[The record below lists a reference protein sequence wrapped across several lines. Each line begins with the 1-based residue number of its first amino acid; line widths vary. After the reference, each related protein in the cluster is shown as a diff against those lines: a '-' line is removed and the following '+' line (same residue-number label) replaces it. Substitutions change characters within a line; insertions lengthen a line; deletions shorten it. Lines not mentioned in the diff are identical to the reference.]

1 MSTFR
6 DINARAWNECRLLSV
21 LLELTH
27 LCNYDCFFCYNDRID
42 RRAPLT
48 LDEYSDLLQQLAEM
62 AVLNL
67 TLTGG
72 EPVVRPD
79 FFAIGGRARELG
91 FVVRIKSNG
100 HLIRGEVARR
110 LKEEVAPYQVDLSLH
125 GATAETHDRQ
135 TRRPGSFVRLLAN
148 IDEMKRLGLRVKL
161 NCTVTSWNEHEIEA
175 MFALADRLDLAYTFN
190 ASVSPR
196 DDGDRHPL
204 TVAPTARGMAN
215 LARYLETRRAA
226 NSPDDLDPESTPQAA
241 DGAPPVVR
249 HCGAGSSSATIDQW
263 GNVLP
268 CVQWRREVGNIR
280 EAPFAEIWKGS
291 AALAEVQRITI
302 AAKDAARAFKGPRA
316 VAFFCPGMAELLT
329 GDPLAVYPAA
339 PGGQDDALPGT
350 PPVENQPHVPRLSES
365 EPL

>member
-6 DINARAWNECRLLSV
+6 DINVRAWNECRLLSV

-27 LCNYDCFFCYNDRID
+27 RCNYDCFFCYNDRID
-42 RRAPLT
+42 RRTPLA
-48 LDEYSDLLQQLAEM
+48 LEEYSHLLQQLAEM

-72 EPVVRPD
+72 EPLVHPD

-91 FVVRIKSNG
+91 FVVRVKSNG

-125 GATAETHDRQ
+125 GATPATHDRQ
-135 TRRPGSFVRLLAN
+135 TRRPGSFARLLAN

-161 NCTVTSWNEHEIEA
+161 SCVLTSWNEHEIEA
-175 MFALADRLDLAYTFN
+175 MFALADGLGLAHSFN

-196 DDGDRHPL
+196 DDGDRHPM

-215 LARYLETRRAA
+215 LSRYLEARRAA
-226 NSPDDLDPESTPQAA
+226 NAPDDLDAESAPRAA
-241 DGAPPVVR
+241 DGTPPVTR

-280 EAPFAEIWKGS
+280 ETPIAEIWERS
-291 AALAEVQRITI
+291 AALADVQQITI
-302 AAKDAARAFKGPRA
+302 AAKDAARGFKGPPA

-329 GDPLAVYPAA
+329 GDPLAVYPATPREENGAEAA
-339 PGGQDDALPGT
+339 PPPIGQQPDGT
-350 PPVENQPHVPRLSES
+350 GHLES